1 MGSSSEWWLAGNGML
16 PSGRD
21 ARRFRARNCAFA
33 DQSTSARAT
42 SDAVS

>member
-1 MGSSSEWWLAGNGML
+1 MGSSSEWLAGYEML
-16 PSGRD
+16 QSGRD

-33 DQSTSARAT
+33 DQSTSARAA